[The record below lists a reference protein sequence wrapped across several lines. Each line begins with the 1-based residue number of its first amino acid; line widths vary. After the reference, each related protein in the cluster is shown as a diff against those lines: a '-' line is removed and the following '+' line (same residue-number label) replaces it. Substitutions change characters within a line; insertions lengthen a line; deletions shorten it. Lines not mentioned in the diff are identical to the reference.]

1 MEFDEDNGR
10 EFDFLKTWTL
20 NGPAWT
26 WMYAYNETKKWE
38 EKVGCGH
45 GRNIGVLS
53 RSMGDTATVERSGN

>member
-26 WMYAYNETKKWE
+26 WMYAYNETKN
-38 EKVGCGH
+38 
-45 GRNIGVLS
+45 GRKRLVV
-53 RSMGDTATVERSGN
+53 ATVEI